1 LECANYGIRKMTDE
15 SMLYLKVDL
24 LNGLFPNL
32 DTEAEK
38 DVCNAIIAD
47 VLAVHRQLYIT
58 TGSVPVA
65 VADVERGRV
74 HEPVPTQ

>member
-1 LECANYGIRKMTDE
+1 MTDE

-38 DVCNAIIAD
+38 DVFNAIIAD

-58 TGSVPVA
+58 TGLVPVA
-65 VADVERGRV
+65 VADVEQGRA

>member
-1 LECANYGIRKMTDE
+1 MTDE
-15 SMLYLKVDL
+15 SMLYQKMDL

-47 VLAVHRQLYIT
+47 VLAVYELQYIT
-58 TGSVPVA
+58 TDSVPVGA
-65 VADVERGRV
+65 ADVEQGIVR
-74 HEPVPTQ
+74 EPVQTQ

>member
-1 LECANYGIRKMTDE
+1 MTDE
-15 SMLYLKVDL
+15 SMLYQKVDL

-38 DVCNAIIAD
+38 DICNAILAD
-47 VLAVHRQLYIT
+47 VLAVHKQLYIT

-65 VADVERGRV
+65 VVDVEQGRG